1 MSTGQIG
8 AEQAY
13 AEAAEQLPLR
23 AERRDQW
30 SDRAVFWTA
39 VRYGVS
45 EVHPGAWPVAAA
57 RWSRLWE
64 VARREHLPPIP
75 GIPEVENMPATAS
88 VAERGI
94 ASVRAIVGKR
104 R

>member
-1 MSTGQIG
+1 MS

-30 SDRAVFWTA
+30 SSRAVFWTA
-39 VRYGVS
+39 VRYGVG
-45 EVHPGAWPVAAA
+45 EIHPGAWPVAAA
-57 RWSRLWE
+57 RWTRLWD
-64 VARREHLPPIP
+64 VARCEHLPPIP
-75 GIPEVENMPATAS
+75 GIPEVENLPATAS
-88 VAERGI
+88 AAERGI
-94 ASVRAIVGKR
+94 AQARAMVGKR